1 VVEAQ
6 KSKPAGGPE
15 VVELLRSQL
24 TFYEK
29 LKELAE
35 RQRLLISRGQSEA
48 LLEILA
54 ERQKLVNGLSDINR
68 HMAGV
73 RRDWDE
79 IKAQMTEPQRSEAE
93 SLVTQV
99 GQALQHIL
107 ASDEAD
113 SQTLSNR
120 RDQVGQSLT
129 ALRTKGVAATAY
141 GQATGGNRYLDQDG

>member
-1 VVEAQ
+1 
-6 KSKPAGGPE
+6 
-15 VVELLRSQL
+15 L